1 VKITDPAHGILS
13 LNANGGFTYTPLSN
27 YLGAD
32 SFTYQANDGFT
43 NSGTTIVSLSVT
55 NINRAPVAV
64 ADSYTLGKNTALTIS
79 GPGVLGNDSDADG
92 DNITAIKIGDPAHGT
107 LALNSD
113 GGFAYTPVSNY
124 FGADSFTYQATD
136 GTSNSAT
143 ATVSL
148 TITNINR
155 APVALADN
163 YTLGKNTSLTIPS
176 PGVLSNDS
184 DADGDA
190 ITAVK
195 ISDPAHGTVALN
207 ANGGFIYT
215 PATNYFGADS
225 FTYQATDGTSNSATA
240 TVSLSI
246 TNINRAPVANNDSYG
261 LNKSTVLTVT
271 SPGVL
276 SNDTD
281 ADGDTITAIK
291 ATDPTHGTVSLN
303 ANGGFTYTPVSNY
316 FGADSF
322 TYRASDGLSTSAVA
336 TVSLTITNVNHAPV
350 ANNDSFTNSMNL
362 KLTVPFTVLLT
373 NDSDPDGDTLTVT
386 SVSTNTTQGGKTTVT
401 TTNLTF
407 TPATNYAGTDT
418 FIYTISDGHGG
429 SSTGIVSV
437 LLVAPQFG
445 ISAGNL
451 VFNPQTGLFEQNVT
465 VTNAGSATIMALQLL
480 VANINGT
487 NGLPKTNVYLYN
499 ATGTNAGMPYV
510 LYNAPLNPAQTVTLA
525 LEWYDQDR
533 RPFTNSFIAQE
544 VAPVATGTNPV
555 AGVLVDTK
563 FLDSR
568 TVPPRFVIEF
578 ASIPGRT
585 YTVLY
590 SSSLNGPYK
599 AATPSITANAT
610 RTQWYDDGPPKT
622 DSKPL
627 TATSRFYRVVVAP
640 LNP

>member
-1 VKITDPAHGILS
+1 
-13 LNANGGFTYTPLSN
+13 
-27 YLGAD
+27 
-32 SFTYQANDGFT
+32 
-43 NSGTTIVSLSVT
+43 
-55 NINRAPVAV
+55 
-64 ADSYTLGKNTALTIS
+64 
-79 GPGVLGNDSDADG
+79 
-92 DNITAIKIGDPAHGT
+92 
-107 LALNSD
+107 
-113 GGFAYTPVSNY
+113 
-124 FGADSFTYQATD
+124 
-136 GTSNSAT
+136 
-143 ATVSL
+143 
-148 TITNINR
+148 
-155 APVALADN
+155 
-163 YTLGKNTSLTIPS
+163 
-176 PGVLSNDS
+176 
-184 DADGDA
+184 
-190 ITAVK
+190 
-195 ISDPAHGTVALN
+195 
-207 ANGGFIYT
+207 
-215 PATNYFGADS
+215 
-225 FTYQATDGTSNSATA
+225 
-240 TVSLSI
+240 
-246 TNINRAPVANNDSYG
+246 
-261 LNKSTVLTVT
+261 
-271 SPGVL
+271 
-276 SNDTD
+276 
-281 ADGDTITAIK
+281 
-291 ATDPTHGTVSLN
+291 
-303 ANGGFTYTPVSNY
+303 
-316 FGADSF
+316 
-322 TYRASDGLSTSAVA
+322 
-336 TVSLTITNVNHAPV
+336 
-350 ANNDSFTNSMNL
+350 
-362 KLTVPFTVLLT
+362 
-373 NDSDPDGDTLTVT
+373 
-386 SVSTNTTQGGKTTVT
+386 
-401 TTNLTF
+401 
-407 TPATNYAGTDT
+407 
-418 FIYTISDGHGG
+418 
-429 SSTGIVSV
+429 VSV